1 MRIFCRTLV
10 LVYRPWRN
18 FWLPFR
24 KRLITNNRLCP
35 CIYLA
40 PATRGKATF
49 ASIVFSASTAMP
61 IQTFPMRNATS
72 YPCRLHLSNTYIE
85 KKKAFVCRLFNA
97 FFVCFFLESACCTTS
112 CPTHL
117 SRSSTSNVSDPPL
130 VLAAISSSATDMT
143 APLWASPPLDS
154 KNIISDLFFLQLF
167 VFGDPESRNFQ

>member
-85 KKKAFVCRLFNA
+85 KKKHSCVVFV
-97 FFVCFFLESACCTTS
+97 T
-112 CPTHL
+112 
-117 SRSSTSNVSDPPL
+117 RS
-130 VLAAISSSATDMT
+130 
-143 APLWASPPLDS
+143 
-154 KNIISDLFFLQLF
+154 LF
-167 VFGDPESRNFQ
+167 VFFSRISVLYNIMSNTFIPVEYKQRLRSAARIGRDFQQCNRYDCPALSESSSRF